1 MPSQLTPARLPASV
15 SHVNLVGTASTP
27 GGPMTTTTYTQEP
40 DAELVGWMSDLRQQS
55 ALDAALA
62 KAMADY
68 RAQAVTD
75 NFVEVEI
82 TWSTRCGVCDHPL
95 DPGDVAWEDK
105 RDEGKGPK
113 LCTMCCADEKDAAKG
128 ILR

>member
-1 MPSQLTPARLPASV
+1 MS
-15 SHVNLVGTASTP
+15 
-27 GGPMTTTTYTQEP
+27 TYTQEP
-40 DAELVGWMSDLRQQS
+40 DADLTAWIAEIDEQS

-68 RAQAVTD
+68 RAQATVD

-105 RDEGKGPK
+105 RDEGNGPK
-113 LCTMCCADEKDAAKG
+113 LCTMCCGFELEAAGRKG
-128 ILR
+128 

>member
-1 MPSQLTPARLPASV
+1 
-15 SHVNLVGTASTP
+15 
-27 GGPMTTTTYTQEP
+27 MTTTLQ
-40 DAELVGWMSDLRQQS
+40 DADLDLTAWMGELRTS

-68 RAQAVTD
+68 RAQAVAD

-105 RDEGKGPK
+105 RDEGRGPK
-113 LCTMCCADEKDAAKG
+113 LCTMCCSDEKAAAKG